1 MLLSKSFVPIL
12 KNNPSEAK
20 IKSHQL
26 MLRVGMIKQASA
38 GIYSWLPLGFKIM
51 KKIEEI
57 VRQEQNKIGAQEIL
71 MPTIQSS
78 EIWKESGRYEDYG
91 EEMLR
96 IKDRQNREMLYGP
109 TNEEQVTEIFRSS
122 LKSYKSLP
130 QLLYHIQWKF
140 RDEIRPRF
148 GIMRGRE
155 FYMKD
160 AYSFDVSDEEAFY
173 SYNKF
178 FLSYLRTFKRLAL
191 TAIPMA
197 ADTGPIGG
205 NLSHEFIILADTGE
219 SKIFTDKRIFDLN
232 SNDTELEKNSLQ
244 QMRKKYEQYYSVT
257 DEKFNKD
264 EFEKVVS
271 EENRLITKGIEVGH
285 IFYFGDKYSKAMGA
299 SVDLPGGKKD
309 FVKMGSYGIGVS
321 RLVGA
326 IIEAKFD
333 DKNEIMK
340 WPLSVAPYD
349 IALVPM
355 INKNDTSALDKAV
368 NINKE
373 LIKNNIDAL
382 IDDTDENYSSKIKKM
397 NLIGAPYQIII
408 GKKSEGDLLEFKEI
422 GEETQN
428 LSLTKII
435 EIIKNKKLKLISNLE
450 KEITLRFLKARKND
464 GFLNVIS
471 IFSFIGI
478 SLGVA
483 VLIIVMSVMNGFR
496 TELINKI
503 VGFNSHLT
511 IKSYDQLID
520 KSKIESNDLKLISQY
535 ALFSNSGEAIILKN
549 ETSKG
554 IVLRGYQSDDFSKLE
569 IIKNKN
575 FKGNKINLEKN
586 NISIGNELS
595 FSLNLKIGDEITILS
610 PSGVQTIIGSM
621 PKQKT
626 FIVTSIFNSGL
637 AEFDN
642 NIALIN
648 LSTLED
654 FFGFKQEQ
662 RNLEIY
668 LKNPKNI
675 EKQKFVF
682 QKVYDQ
688 ELIYSWADMNS
699 SLFSALKVE
708 RNVMFIILSLI
719 IIVAAF
725 NIISGLTILVKNKT
739 KDIAILKS
747 IGVLNKSIVKIFF
760 LIGIIIGTSATI
772 FGIFLGVTF
781 SLYVE
786 NLRQF
791 LSSTFNISLFPEE
804 IYFLSKM
811 PSEINL
817 NSILIISIC
826 SIFITI
832 VVSIFPALKAAKL
845 DPIKALKYE

>member
-26 MLRVGMIKQASA
+26 MLRAGMIKQASA

-78 EIWKESGRYEDYG
+78 DIWKESGRYEDYG

-160 AYSFDVSDEEAFY
+160 AYSFDVSDEEAFF

-244 QMRKKYEQYYSVT
+244 QMRNKFEQYYSVT
-257 DEKFNKD
+257 DEKFNKE

-355 INKNDTSALDKAV
+355 VNKNDTSALDKAI

-428 LSLTKII
+428 LSLAKII
-435 EIIKNKKLKLISNLE
+435 EIIK
-450 KEITLRFLKARKND
+450 
-464 GFLNVIS
+464 
-471 IFSFIGI
+471 
-478 SLGVA
+478 
-483 VLIIVMSVMNGFR
+483 
-496 TELINKI
+496 
-503 VGFNSHLT
+503 
-511 IKSYDQLID
+511 
-520 KSKIESNDLKLISQY
+520 
-535 ALFSNSGEAIILKN
+535 
-549 ETSKG
+549 
-554 IVLRGYQSDDFSKLE
+554 
-569 IIKNKN
+569 
-575 FKGNKINLEKN
+575 
-586 NISIGNELS
+586 
-595 FSLNLKIGDEITILS
+595 
-610 PSGVQTIIGSM
+610 
-621 PKQKT
+621 KQK
-626 FIVTSIFNSGL
+626 N
-637 AEFDN
+637 
-642 NIALIN
+642 
-648 LSTLED
+648 
-654 FFGFKQEQ
+654 
-662 RNLEIY
+662 
-668 LKNPKNI
+668 
-675 EKQKFVF
+675 
-682 QKVYDQ
+682 
-688 ELIYSWADMNS
+688 
-699 SLFSALKVE
+699 
-708 RNVMFIILSLI
+708 
-719 IIVAAF
+719 
-725 NIISGLTILVKNKT
+725 
-739 KDIAILKS
+739 
-747 IGVLNKSIVKIFF
+747 
-760 LIGIIIGTSATI
+760 
-772 FGIFLGVTF
+772 
-781 SLYVE
+781 
-786 NLRQF
+786 
-791 LSSTFNISLFPEE
+791 
-804 IYFLSKM
+804 
-811 PSEINL
+811 
-817 NSILIISIC
+817 
-826 SIFITI
+826 
-832 VVSIFPALKAAKL
+832 
-845 DPIKALKYE
+845 

>member
-257 DEKFNKD
+257 DEKFNKE

-355 INKNDTSALDKAV
+355 INKNDTSALDKAI

-435 EIIKNKKLKLISNLE
+435 E
-450 KEITLRFLKARKND
+450 
-464 GFLNVIS
+464 
-471 IFSFIGI
+471 
-478 SLGVA
+478 
-483 VLIIVMSVMNGFR
+483 
-496 TELINKI
+496 
-503 VGFNSHLT
+503 T
-511 IKSYDQLID
+511 IK
-520 KSKIESNDLKLISQY
+520 
-535 ALFSNSGEAIILKN
+535 
-549 ETSKG
+549 
-554 IVLRGYQSDDFSKLE
+554 
-569 IIKNKN
+569 
-575 FKGNKINLEKN
+575 
-586 NISIGNELS
+586 
-595 FSLNLKIGDEITILS
+595 
-610 PSGVQTIIGSM
+610 
-621 PKQKT
+621 KQK
-626 FIVTSIFNSGL
+626 N
-637 AEFDN
+637 
-642 NIALIN
+642 
-648 LSTLED
+648 
-654 FFGFKQEQ
+654 
-662 RNLEIY
+662 
-668 LKNPKNI
+668 
-675 EKQKFVF
+675 
-682 QKVYDQ
+682 
-688 ELIYSWADMNS
+688 
-699 SLFSALKVE
+699 
-708 RNVMFIILSLI
+708 
-719 IIVAAF
+719 
-725 NIISGLTILVKNKT
+725 
-739 KDIAILKS
+739 
-747 IGVLNKSIVKIFF
+747 
-760 LIGIIIGTSATI
+760 
-772 FGIFLGVTF
+772 
-781 SLYVE
+781 
-786 NLRQF
+786 
-791 LSSTFNISLFPEE
+791 
-804 IYFLSKM
+804 
-811 PSEINL
+811 
-817 NSILIISIC
+817 
-826 SIFITI
+826 
-832 VVSIFPALKAAKL
+832 
-845 DPIKALKYE
+845 